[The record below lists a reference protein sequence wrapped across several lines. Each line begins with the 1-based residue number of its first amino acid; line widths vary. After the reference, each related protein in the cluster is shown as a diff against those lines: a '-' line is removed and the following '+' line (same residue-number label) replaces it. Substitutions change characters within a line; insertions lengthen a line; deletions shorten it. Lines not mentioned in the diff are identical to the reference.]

1 MSLLYNGS
9 RYGGARGDPRVCSCA
24 ISTSDCDSPA
34 RLKFRAVDLRLHSYN
49 DITSCKT
56 HSRVS
61 LQDTVTS
68 QSLRCQR
75 DYFQKGFRDLFYSSS
90 PYARMSLYNQPGV
103 YPTQVWLE
111 VTGKGTYHT
120 PISWGKIIPVSVSD
134 PNEID
139 FNRIVYLCTKL
150 KTWLAIYSFFENHFI
165 YHYSHCA

>member
-111 VTGKGTYHT
+111 VTGKVTLLSPGGKSSQSVSLTLMKLTYSLT
-120 PISWGKIIPVSVSD
+120 FKDSISLHKVKDLTCYNSFLKIILFTIIP
-134 PNEID
+134 
-139 FNRIVYLCTKL
+139 L
-150 KTWLAIYSFFENHFI
+150 
-165 YHYSHCA
+165 